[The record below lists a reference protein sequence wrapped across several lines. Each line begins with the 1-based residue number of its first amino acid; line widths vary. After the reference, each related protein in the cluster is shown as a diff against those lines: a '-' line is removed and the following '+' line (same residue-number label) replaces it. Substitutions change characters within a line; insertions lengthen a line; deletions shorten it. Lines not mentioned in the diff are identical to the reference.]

1 MSNTVSKYTIQLDI
15 EKSDNIAKNIDEIER
30 AFKELSDGAK
40 NINVSDGL
48 KQASNQADLLS
59 KKMKDIVE
67 NSEDATSALK
77 AYDKAA
83 QKSINDLEKQYIK
96 LNYSLSEQG
105 TEQRKQLSLLREQA
119 KALEGNNSRKKE
131 YNAIVKQ
138 IKSIEKDVVDLS
150 DDDLKSAMR
159 ENREIRA
166 RLKFTQQESR
176 IAAAQRKQQ
185 GELAK
190 LIKADINAIKEK
202 IKQQLKF
209 IQALKTTE
217 GRYNAIKKAAG
228 KIGAGAISAGKG
240 LGIVGGASMALG
252 GAAIASADR
261 EVEREKQARRIK
273 GGFDDDLKKEILSDL
288 YIKTGADYST
298 IVDAINRVQS
308 VLGKDADKYDLL
320 EAVPVEL
327 KYPGAS
333 AIFRQDNTRFIHSG
347 SFTQYE
353 NRIKAIQGATGAS
366 TDQVEA
372 STQKIANMRQ
382 SSFSN
387 ASMSELQALYLGLQ
401 NSGAYDT
408 QEELDRAFNVFV
420 RAQRGQ
426 KKSVFE
432 FAQSYNWARGVYG
445 GSNRQQALKAISN
458 LNFGAIEQS
467 TKVVD
472 NEQRRTT
479 AENAAIRARQME
491 EQKNKILSK
500 ILEAVFPVFEKI
512 DTTKI
517 TQVLNGLIDFATKL
531 IPPMVEIMNAILPYI
546 DKLIGFVS
554 YGIET
559 AKGLISGQ
567 PGMARANGGIVT
579 MPSLCGESGAEMV
592 IPIDHSRVARASN
605 LTQYYNQTFSMNGN
619 ETTALSLSSLVR
631 SRDFSRALSSNIS
644 MNARLG
650 R

>member
-40 NINVSDGL
+40 NINVSEGL

-67 NSEDATSALK
+67 NSEDAISELK

-83 QKSINDLEKQYIK
+83 KKSISDLEKQYIK

-105 TEQRKQLSLLREQA
+105 AEQRRQLSQLREQA

-261 EVEREKQARRIK
+261 EVERERQARRIK

-288 YIKTGADYST
+288 YIKTGADYSA

-366 TDQVEA
+366 SDQIEA

-401 NSGAYDT
+401 NAGAYDT
-408 QEELDRAFNVFV
+408 QEELDRAFNAFV

-426 KKSVFE
+426 KKGVFE
-432 FAQSYNWARGVYG
+432 FAQSYNWTRGVYG

-458 LNFGAIEQS
+458 LDFSAIERS
-467 TKVVD
+467 TQVKD
-472 NEQRRTT
+472 GEQRRTT

-491 EQKNKILSK
+491 EQKNKILAK
-500 ILEAVFPVFEKI
+500 ILDAVYPVFEKI

-592 IPIDHSRVARASN
+592 IPLDHSRVARASN

>member
-67 NSEDATSALK
+67 NSEDATSELK

-105 TEQRKQLSLLREQA
+105 AEQRKQLSQLREQA
-119 KALEGNNSRKKE
+119 KALEGNNSKKKE

-138 IKSIEKDVVDLS
+138 IKAIEKDVVDLS

-176 IAAAQRKQQ
+176 LAAAQKKQQ

-228 KIGAGAISAGKG
+228 KIGAGAMSAGKG
-240 LGIVGGASMALG
+240 LGIAGGASIALG
-252 GAAIASADR
+252 GAAMASADR
-261 EVEREKQARRIK
+261 EVERERQARRIK
-273 GGFDDDLKKEILSDL
+273 GGFDDDLKREILSDL

-320 EAVPVEL
+320 EAVPVEIR
-327 KYPGAS
+327 YPGAS

-366 TDQVEA
+366 SEQIEA

-401 NSGAYDT
+401 NAGAYDT
-408 QEELDRAFNVFV
+408 QEELDRAFNAFV

-426 KKSVFE
+426 KKGVFE
-432 FAQSYNWARGVYG
+432 FAQSYSWTRGVYG

-458 LNFGAIEQS
+458 LDFGAIERS
-467 TKVVD
+467 TQVKD
-472 NEQRRTT
+472 GEQRRTT

-491 EQKNKILSK
+491 EQKNKILAK
-500 ILEAVFPVFEKI
+500 ILDAVYPVFEKI

-592 IPIDHSRVARASN
+592 IPLDHSRVARASN